1 MSNNATLLFVSFWFS
16 TFFLSLAVSNSLLDD
31 KALGLID
38 NFLVVLL
45 CILYSYEYS
54 KRLTLRLT
62 KSED

>member
-16 TFFLSLAVSNSLLDD
+16 TFFLSLAVSNRLLDD

-38 NFLVVLL
+38 NFLAVLL